1 MVLLLPRSVTLGLGS
16 ALALLLVNAAVS
28 YRNTQALFDN
38 EQQVNETYRVLSQLE
53 QTLSTLKD
61 AETGGRGYV
70 ITGKENYLEPYRDA
84 VTRINQQLEGLR
96 QLTSDD
102 PLQQQR
108 LQALEQEVETKLD
121 YLQTQIEIRRNQGLE
136 AAIQFTNQTE
146 RGRELM
152 DQVRQQV
159 AVMQA
164 EENQR
169 LQQRQQQSAR
179 MLSLVLATFAVVN
192 GLGVLLIGVI
202 YYLLRRDAWRRQRE
216 AKQSEGLF
224 RQLEAERNQLRES
237 EQRLHR
243 VILEA
248 PLPLILHT
256 EGGEVVQINRMWT
269 ELSGYTQAD
278 MPTVDDWI
286 NLAYRREQRPV
297 QASIR
302 AKINTLYQV
311 DQRVEE
317 GEIAIIT
324 ARGEQRIW
332 EFFSA
337 PIGNLPD
344 GRRLVITAALDIT
357 DRKQAEAALRELNT
371 TLEQRVADRT
381 AELQDANDA
390 LKAFTYSVS
399 HDLRAPLRT
408 LQGFTQALQE
418 DCADQIDE
426 LGQSYIDYIMEG
438 AQQMDTL
445 ISDLLA
451 YSRLSRVEIN
461 LYPVDLDAAL
471 SEVLQQLSQSIQA
484 HHAQIHI
491 HSPLP
496 PVQAHRTT
504 LIQVLTNLLSNALK
518 FVPADVTPKIEIWAE
533 ALANQEREETGDR
546 RQNESNQRSGV
557 RLPRA
562 SADGSQASQSVSRR
576 EPGFPER
583 QPTGA
588 RSQAS
593 PPPSFGEAHE
603 PPSSSFGEAHGSPS
617 PLVRR
622 GSRAASPP
630 PPTLIRLWVKD
641 NGIGIAPE
649 HQERIFRVF
658 ERLHGVESYP
668 GTGIGLAIVRKGL
681 ERMGGQAGVESQL
694 GEGSRFWIA
703 LPGAVLSSNGVGDD

>member
-28 YRNTQALFDN
+28 YRNTQTLFDN
-38 EQQVNETYRVLSQLE
+38 EQQVNETYQVLSQLE

-108 LQALEQEVETKLD
+108 LQALEQDVETKLD

-169 LQQRQQQSAR
+169 LQQRHQESAR
-179 MLSLVLATFAVVN
+179 MLNLVLATFAVVN

-216 AKQSEGLF
+216 AKQREGLF

-256 EGGEVVQINRMWT
+256 EGGEVVQLNRMWT

-278 MPTVDDWI
+278 MPTIDDWI
-286 NLAYRREQRPV
+286 NLAYRREQRPA

-324 ARGEQRIW
+324 ACGEQRIW

-381 AELQDANDA
+381 AELQEANDA
-390 LKAFTYSVS
+390 LEAFTYSVS

-533 ALANQEREETGDR
+533 ALANQERQETGAR
-546 RQNESNQRSGV
+546 RQNESNQRSG
-557 RLPRA
+557 
-562 SADGSQASQSVSRR
+562 G
-576 EPGFPER
+576 
-583 QPTGA
+583 
-588 RSQAS
+588 RSQESGVRSQTAS
-593 PPPSFGEAHE
+593 PPPS
-603 PPSSSFGEAHGSPS
+603 SS
-617 PLVRR
+617 
-622 GSRAASPP
+622 SPP
-630 PPTLIRLWVKD
+630 PSPPSPTLIRLWVKD
-641 NGIGIAPE
+641 NGTGIAPE

-703 LPGAVLSSNGVGDD
+703 LPEAVLSSNGVGDD